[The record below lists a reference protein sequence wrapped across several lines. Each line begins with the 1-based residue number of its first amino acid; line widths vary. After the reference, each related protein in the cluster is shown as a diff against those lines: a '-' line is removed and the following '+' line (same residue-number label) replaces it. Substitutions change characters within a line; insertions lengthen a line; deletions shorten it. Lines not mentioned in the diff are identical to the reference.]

1 MFALLVFKAAEHQKI
16 DFHWLPFLNFFY
28 SFTKV
33 MTSLQCG
40 TLTNRLRQVLLTAQ
54 GSLGKATGRGAGATC
69 SSCLPLGALQEGS
82 PQLARHSNQQH
93 EKERKSSTSN
103 GGSSLVLQRTAVF
116 LLHISTKVQ
125 TGGLLCLF
133 PPLRPG

>member
-1 MFALLVFKAAEHQKI
+1 
-16 DFHWLPFLNFFY
+16 
-28 SFTKV
+28 

-93 EKERKSSTSN
+93 EKD
-103 GGSSLVLQRTAVF
+103 RTQEQ
-116 LLHISTKVQ
+116 HQ
-125 TGGLLCLF
+125 
-133 PPLRPG
+133 